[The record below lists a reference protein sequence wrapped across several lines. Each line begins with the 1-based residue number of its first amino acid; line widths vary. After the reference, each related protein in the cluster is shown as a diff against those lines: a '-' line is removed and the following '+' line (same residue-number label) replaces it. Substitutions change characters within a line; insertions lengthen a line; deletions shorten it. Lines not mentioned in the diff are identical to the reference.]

1 MENGEEF
8 ELGITRENKN
18 CYNNMLSRVADSVFW
33 MARYMERTNGILRLT
48 RTNYI
53 SSQDEVKDFSWN
65 HLLQVYS
72 DAPIEEKQALG
83 NESHKVL
90 VHLLLDRAN
99 GASVFN
105 NITRARENARAV
117 QDHITKEVWQCLNDY
132 YHLIRDRHIQVMIKQ
147 GDLVTALD
155 SLIHHGLLYHG
166 TVDITMARGEGFTY
180 LNIGKFLERAV
191 LSADMLNIKL
201 TELNYNL
208 QQPLETP
215 GLRYLLYSLSGYELY
230 LKTHRGNFQPNLV
243 LEQILYNNNFPHS
256 ISYCLNQLFRYFQRL
271 ETESLPE
278 SYKQLEFR
286 IGRAMN
292 NVRYST
298 TRSTDGG
305 ELRDFLHNIR
315 NELLGIASA
324 FNQYYFGNS

>member
-1 MENGEEF
+1 
-8 ELGITRENKN
+8 
-18 CYNNMLSRVADSVFW
+18 MLSRVADSVFW
-33 MARYMERTNGILRLT
+33 MARYMERTNGILRLL

-53 SSQDEVKDFSWN
+53 SSQDEVKDFSWQP
-65 HLLQVYS
+65 LLRIYS
-72 DAPIEEKQALG
+72 DAPAEEIEAIG
-83 NESHKVL
+83 NNSPKVL
-90 VHLLLDRAN
+90 QHLLLDRTN

-132 YHLIRDRHIQVMIKQ
+132 YHLIRDRQINFQVQQ
-147 GDLVTALD
+147 GDPVTALD
-155 SLIHHGLLYHG
+155 SLIHHGMLYHG
-166 TVDITMARGEGFTY
+166 TVDITMARGEGFNY
-180 LNIGKFLERAV
+180 LNIGKFLERAI

-208 QQPLETP
+208 QQPVEVP
-215 GLRYLLYSLSGYELY
+215 ALRYLLYSLSGYELY
-230 LKTHRGNFQPNLV
+230 LKTHRGNFQADHV
-243 LEQILYNNNFPHS
+243 LQQILYNNSFPHS

-278 SYKQLEFR
+278 SYKQLEFL

-292 NVRYST
+292 NVKYSNIKPAK
-298 TRSTDGG
+298 SD
-305 ELRDFLHNIR
+305 ELRNFLQHTR
-315 NELLGIASA
+315 NELFGIAAA